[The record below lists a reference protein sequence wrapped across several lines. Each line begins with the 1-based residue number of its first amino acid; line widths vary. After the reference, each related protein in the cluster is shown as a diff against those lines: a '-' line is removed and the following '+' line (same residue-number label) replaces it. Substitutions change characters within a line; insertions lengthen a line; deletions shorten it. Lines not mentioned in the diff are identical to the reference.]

1 MGPHSIDSSKNN
13 VKKVRIS
20 RNFCSLLFLC
30 QKSLVIIFSSIRFT
44 SKSKQQKTRQNNY
57 GQILKVKIGIFT
69 GVSASKSA
77 GIVGK
82 WGATSF
88 TSIRSASIPSEQVS
102 RPKKFF
108 KSKNTSESEYGDPM
122 IQTPASQPAAVP
134 KAPSKFFKSK
144 NVPSAPPSAPA
155 PIPAPMKAPQPVVT
169 KPVMPI
175 SKQSPLRPLEVTSNN
190 QPVKEPKEDVMKV
203 PPLKLRL
210 KAGSVIP
217 PAAPALTEAS
227 EESDVESIEDAP
239 DSPDD
244 PEISFKEPSLVIQSP
259 PKIKSPEK
267 SPLQSAPPVQVPVAP
282 VQVPSPVRKSPEPPP
297 ALVKPKIPENNGV
310 SAPVRSYTRKKPLEK
325 VVDKPPPEPEI
336 ESKRFKVEEEP
347 VIDFSAKTTLTF
359 KDDEPKLQKSK
370 SEPEKAEIKIEPLT
384 SKSESMPP
392 PPALATAKPAKKS
405 FFKSK
410 KGDNKKAAYK
420 HSFGNVQEVPKD
432 EEFKQKVFQ
441 KAISMD
447 FDEEDISP
455 SDVTFR
461 SSLTKVTSNPDPDQS
476 MSQEVTS
483 VKCPKAQKEYYTV
496 IKKVKAAHQI
506 QDSGQLQ
513 IFSLPFFRFFRFFS
527 LFPPFFSFFF
537 PFFLLYI
544 F

>member
-44 SKSKQQKTRQNNY
+44 SKSKQQKTRQNNC
-57 GQILKVKIGIFT
+57 GQILKVKIGIFI

-267 SPLQSAPPVQVPVAP
+267 SPLQSASPVQVPVAP

-506 QDSGQLQ
+506 QDSGQFQ
-513 IFSLPFFRFFRFFS
+513 F
-527 LFPPFFSFFF
+527 FFSFFSISILF
-537 PFFLLYI
+537 VSFCSNDHYI
-544 F
+544 MLN